1 MLEIQ
6 VQLYSILREQ
16 LPLDA
21 EGRAV
26 LHFDEGVTLADL
38 LNQLDISHRVVISVN
53 EVHVQDKSHQLR
65 DGDKVKIFPSISGG

>member
-1 MLEIQ
+1 MLEIHL
-6 VQLYSILREQ
+6 QLYSILREQ

-53 EVHVQDKSHQLR
+53 EVHVPDKSHQLR
-65 DGDKVKIFPSISGG
+65 DGDTVKIFPSISGG